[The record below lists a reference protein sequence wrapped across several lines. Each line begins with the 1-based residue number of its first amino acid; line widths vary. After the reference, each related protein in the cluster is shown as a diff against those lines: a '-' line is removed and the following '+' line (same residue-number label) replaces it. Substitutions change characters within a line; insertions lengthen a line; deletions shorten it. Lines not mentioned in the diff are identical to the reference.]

1 MKKVF
6 INGNCYDIQLVVFD
20 KDGLMFQ
27 SEPFWIALAQSRI
40 DAMKAYY
47 PEIWKSFGEKYLQ
60 LTGAESV
67 WDKGMIRVKK
77 LDPFGIFAVASVP
90 EEITA
95 MTAFLTEHMQ
105 ISWLEARKAAE
116 KIFNTAED
124 FFHLEDALKP
134 RKGFPDILKR
144 LRDATI
150 PYGIATSD
158 TKERAKKSVELFDDY
173 SKVKFVVTID
183 DVERGKPDP
192 DMLWWIQKRTKIPME
207 NIAMVGDSIV
217 DVEMAKNA
225 GAIGIG
231 IPEHEE
237 MKQKMCGIAS
247 EIVDSLEDI
256 KMEGR

>member
-1 MKKVF
+1 M
-6 INGNCYDIQLVVFD
+6 
-20 KDGLMFQ
+20 
-27 SEPFWIALAQSRI
+27 
-40 DAMKAYY
+40 
-47 PEIWKSFGEKYLQ
+47 
-60 LTGAESV
+60 
-67 WDKGMIRVKK
+67 
-77 LDPFGIFAVASVP
+77 
-90 EEITA
+90 
-95 MTAFLTEHMQ
+95 
-105 ISWLEARKAAE
+105 
-116 KIFNTAED
+116 
-124 FFHLEDALKP
+124 KP

-144 LRDATI
+144 LRDASI

>member
-1 MKKVF
+1 MESPHR
-6 INGNCYDIQLVVFD
+6 IQR
-20 KDGLMFQ
+20 K
-27 SEPFWIALAQSRI
+27 EP
-40 DAMKAYY
+40 
-47 PEIWKSFGEKYLQ
+47 
-60 LTGAESV
+60 
-67 WDKGMIRVKK
+67 
-77 LDPFGIFAVASVP
+77 
-90 EEITA
+90 
-95 MTAFLTEHMQ
+95 
-105 ISWLEARKAAE
+105 
-116 KIFNTAED
+116 
-124 FFHLEDALKP
+124 
-134 RKGFPDILKR
+134 
-144 LRDATI
+144 
-150 PYGIATSD
+150 
-158 TKERAKKSVELFDDY
+158 KKSVELFDDY